1 MGAYDRELVVGNS
14 IEAGSLREDFTQ
26 LDVVFLATA
35 LLPGLQRVA
44 VVDGAAPASVHALL
58 DRLVVEELG
67 PLSVR
72 RTLKLSVNARRPQS
86 ISMLSSA
93 LATHSEVCAGSITM
107 I

>member
-14 IEAGSLREDFTQ
+14 LEAGSLREDFPQ

-44 VVDGAAPASVHALL
+44 VVDGAAPAFVHAPL

-67 PLSVR
+67 PPVGEEDAEAVHKRSPPAEHLDAVE
-72 RTLKLSVNARRPQS
+72 RPRH
-86 ISMLSSA
+86 A
-93 LATHSEVCAGSITM
+93 L
-107 I
+107 